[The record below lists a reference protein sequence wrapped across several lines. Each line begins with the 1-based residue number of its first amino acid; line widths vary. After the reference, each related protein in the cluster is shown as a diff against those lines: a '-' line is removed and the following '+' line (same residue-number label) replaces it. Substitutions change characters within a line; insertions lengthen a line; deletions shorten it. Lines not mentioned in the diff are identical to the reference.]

1 VTKARAYS
9 LSSRAIRDLIYIYKY
24 LEDRNPAAG
33 EQLVSAIE
41 RKIRDTARLGL
52 TGVPVTG
59 SVAAFAPSIIKIA
72 ASIFV

>member
-33 EQLVSAIE
+33 EQFVSAIE

-52 TGVPVTG
+52 TGV
-59 SVAAFAPSIIKIA
+59 SRD
-72 ASIFV
+72 